1 MRGPLLPRPGHRIC
15 SSIVALLISG
25 LAGFTTLAAQPIT
38 VLSQSAVYQHPN
50 ADPYDRN
57 NRFGFNHAPS
67 ATFLAD
73 GRLLTAWFSGPFEGS
88 VDQVILGSYSSDQGK
103 TWSPAEVLQD
113 FPRTSDFD
121 PAFVSNES
129 RTWLFFSRG
138 RWNRYPFVRGERDG
152 GIGVDSFQMHYRT
165 TDDGGKTWSK
175 PVPVAVER
183 GYNCRTNGIRLSSG
197 ELLIPTHLL
206 KGHDSGVMKSSD
218 DGKTWKR
225 YSGVKS
231 PAGQAEPTIA
241 ELSSGAILMFLRTND
256 GFLWRSYSYD
266 RGETWS
272 QAEKTRMVAGAAS
285 HNLFRMRDGRLV
297 FTHDEAPPP
306 HRSPLTV
313 RVSSDDA
320 ETWSDPFV
328 VAEVARPQEG
338 DAIWGR
344 QVTYPSVTQLADD
357 SLLIVWAHIVLGDDE
372 QWGDIQSARVR
383 IDKTEP

>member
-1 MRGPLLPRPGHRIC
+1 LIAPRFIHGNRVPLAI
-15 SSIVALLISG
+15 LLVLG
-25 LAGFTTLAAQPIT
+25 LTAFAASPAQT
-38 VLSQSAVYQHPN
+38 VSVLSRSTVYTHPS
-50 ADPYDRN
+50 ADPYDRA

-67 ATFLAD
+67 VTLLAD
-73 GRLLTAWFSGPFEGS
+73 GRLLAAWFSGPFEAS
-88 VDQVILGSYSSDQGK
+88 VDQVILGTYSSDQGK

-121 PAFVSNES
+121 PAFVSSGS

-152 GIGVDSFQMHYRT
+152 GIGVGSFQMYYRA
-165 TDDGGKTWSK
+165 TDDAGKTWSE
-175 PVPVAVER
+175 PVAVSVER
-183 GYNCRTNGIRLSSG
+183 GYNCRTNGIRLSTG
-197 ELLIPTHLL
+197 ELLAPIHLL
-206 KGHDSGVMKSSD
+206 LGQDSGVMKSSD

-231 PAGQAEPTIA
+231 PAGQAEPTIV
-241 ELSSGAILMFLRTND
+241 ELSSGAVLMYLRTND

-272 QAEKTRMVAGAAS
+272 QPEKTRMVAGAAS

-313 RVSSDDA
+313 RVSSDDG

-328 VAEVARPQEG
+328 LAEVPRPQEG

-344 QVTYPSVTQLADD
+344 QVTYPSVAQLADD
-357 SLLIVWAHIVLGDDE
+357 SLVVVWADLVLGDDE

-383 IDKTEP
+383 IE